1 MWALVWAWVWV
12 WVNTFVSKLCSVVSS
27 LLRTFPQKILDRLP
41 LRDQNL
47 GFSATGVISERDSTA
62 AIWYQSFSVFL
73 ASWPHRERRRS
84 PHPLLARPGLGL
96 VSVAGNSHFGLFRHL
111 HKGGIPLISA
121 RASVGFG
128 PSSYLRRHTIV
139 ARDYP
144 KPNVEDTDPYR
155 EVHPLPACL

>member
-1 MWALVWAWVWV
+1 MSRSCVVL
-12 WVNTFVSKLCSVVSS
+12 FLLCFEPFLKKFS
-27 LLRTFPQKILDRLP
+27 DLP